1 MVRWSASFLQ
11 LSQADTSQLVSNK
24 FSAMRSSIELSSSDE
39 NENEKKKTVEHMM
52 WNDEEGKQFGKNPTQ
67 TTEKAKNA

>member
-24 FSAMRSSIELSSSDE
+24 FSAMCSSIELSSSDE
-39 NENEKKKTVEHMM
+39 NENGKKQLNTRCGRWTDK
-52 WNDEEGKQFGKNPTQ
+52 EGKQFGKRATQ
-67 TTEKAKNA
+67 KAKNT